1 MTIEDEQSRSNF
13 KQLLTYFLIEQ
24 FVLCSLDPKKP
35 RVASWGMVEKMNALE
50 EVNWAKVI
58 FDNTCDSFRKLKNEI
73 DKGDGKQHYFYG
85 CAPAFEAI
93 VFRRIESLRPEP
105 YLGFVY
111 LPIEMYKAK
120 RKNWKAL
127 ELVEA
132 SEIIP
137 CQWCVAAETEDES
150 LTEDVGDGVE
160 GDASHSPS
168 FLIPANVAEDLL
180 VSGVE
185 YDSASSLAEDRLT
198 SLVDGVVSLYMNDAS
213 THPSS
218 PVNAAQSSS
227 ASPPQSPPPPPE
239 IGQSSSASPPQS
251 PPPPPEIGIRRSSR
265 RITGAATVLTGVVTV
280 LTGAVTVL
288 TGASILTTMSTWLV
302 CFKTIPYLLCS
313 LHVVHVQDL
322 NSGKMIG
329 SAKESGGLYY
339 FDIGYA

>member
-180 VSGVE
+180 VSGV
-185 YDSASSLAEDRLT
+185 
-198 SLVDGVVSLYMNDAS
+198 S
-213 THPSS
+213 T
-218 PVNAAQSSS
+218 
-227 ASPPQSPPPPPE
+227 QSPPPPPE

-265 RITGAATVLTGVVTV
+265 RITGAATVLTGAVTV

-339 FDIGYA
+339 FDMDMHNMNPF